1 VSVEDNAVA
10 VEDNMMRVEDSVAV
24 VDDCA
29 TELAT
34 AFEDVS
40 LEETTEGVI
49 LAGEVVTFTVVLGGG
64 RGVVV
69 GGWGVVLGGWGVVL
83 GGGL

>member
-34 AFEDVS
+34 AFEDVFR
-40 LEETTEGVI
+40 
-49 LAGEVVTFTVVLGGG
+49 GEC
-64 RGVVV
+64 
-69 GGWGVVLGGWGVVL
+69 
-83 GGGL
+83 